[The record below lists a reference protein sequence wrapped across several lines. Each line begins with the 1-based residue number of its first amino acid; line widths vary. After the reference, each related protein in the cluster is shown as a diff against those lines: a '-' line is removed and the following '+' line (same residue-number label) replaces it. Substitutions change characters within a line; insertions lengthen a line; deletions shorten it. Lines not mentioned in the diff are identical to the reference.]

1 MKVNQLAHAVLLAL
15 CSYSAWAAPCAAPAA
30 SAMVVE
36 VQLANGARHE
46 TEAYKL
52 SDKHWL
58 VPVSALG
65 YQAKGAKQTC
75 DFKGQAVAVLDLA
88 SDPVQYDAANQR
100 LTLGAGMRSVTA
112 TDIKVPAKELTF
124 SEVVPG
130 LRTVLDVSAFRSENV
145 EQVGALMENSVR
157 TQNWLF
163 YNSLKMGTANPSNAR
178 TTTVLDT
185 YARFEDLPARTFLQ
199 LGDAVSQPSYLGR
212 SVRIT
217 GISWGKSA
225 TLNPAYLPYSYAAI
239 SSSSVMPSFV
249 DVYLNQQLLRR
260 QAVEAG
266 PFNLAL
272 NGPLGYG
279 EFRVVSKDA
288 LGRDQVVTQP
298 FYNSAR
304 ILEKDF
310 LEYRVDAGGLREQY
324 GQDNYAFD
332 GLGGIAKLRYGASSN
347 LTLGAQLT
355 RTPEAAS
362 LGVNAAYRLGVL
374 GVVSGFVE
382 QTNKSGKVQGA
393 SFEHGTRNYSLGIDY
408 LTASRDLA
416 VFGTSANLATPTERL
431 AVRAS
436 ARLGSANVNLMH
448 VRSEDQLT
456 GKSRLNTL
464 SLTYPLTRSLI
475 LNGNL
480 TRGEQSGESIKSA
493 FLNLTWLIDGKTTA
507 SAYAAQSGN
516 ESSSVASF
524 SQLPGAENG
533 AGFELQHIGRSQYSY
548 VQAKGVYN
556 NDLAHMEAVANDRGS
571 SQLRLVTSSVWTG
584 STFNVGRPYADA
596 FVLVEAPGVADAL
609 VQGPSNRT
617 VRTNEEGSALFAGF
631 ASNVEHRLTL
641 NVDNLPLDVSLESST
656 VTVTPPR
663 LGIVKASFKLKR
675 LAPARVTLQDDA
687 GQLVEIGSKV
697 SGPGMASTVVGAQG
711 RAYFEDASKVKS
723 FATVSNGRKCTFNV
737 TTPADGAVVKASKC
751 EKT

>member
-15 CSYSAWAAPCAAPAA
+15 CSYSAWATPCAAPTSA
-30 SAMVVE
+30 AMVVE
-36 VQLANGARHE
+36 VQLANGERHE

-52 SDKHWL
+52 SEKQWL

-75 DFKGQAVAVLDLA
+75 TFNDQTVAVLDLGA
-88 SDPVQYDAANQR
+88 DPVQYDAANQR
-100 LTLGAGMRSVTA
+100 LTLGVEMRSSTA
-112 TDIKVPAKELTF
+112 TDIKVPVKELAF

-130 LRTVLDVSAFRSENV
+130 LRTILDVSAFRSEGV
-145 EQVGALMENSVR
+145 QQVGALVENSVR

-163 YNSLKMGTANPSNAR
+163 YSSLKTGNANQTSQR

-199 LGDAVSQPSYLGR
+199 LGDTVSQPSYMGR
-212 SVRIT
+212 SARIT

-260 QAVEAG
+260 QAVDAG

-279 EFRVVSKDA
+279 EFQVVSKDA
-288 LGRDQVVTQP
+288 LGRNQVTTQP

-304 ILEKDF
+304 ILEKGF

-332 GLGGIAKLRYGASSN
+332 GMGGIAKFRYGASSN
-347 LTLGAQLT
+347 LTVGSQLT
-355 RTPEAAS
+355 RTPDATS
-362 LGVNAAYRLGVL
+362 FGVNAAYRLGVL

-382 QTNKSGKVQGA
+382 QTNTSGKVQGA
-393 SFEHGTRNYSLGIDY
+393 SFEHGTRNYNLGIDY
-408 LTASRDLA
+408 LTASRDLS
-416 VFGTSANLATPTERL
+416 VFGTSANLVTPTERL
-431 AVRAS
+431 ALRAS

-448 VRSEDQLT
+448 VRSDDQLN
-456 GKSRLNTL
+456 GQSRLNTL
-464 SLTYPLTRSLI
+464 SVTYPMTRSLV

-480 TRGEQSGESIKSA
+480 TRGSQNGESVKAA
-493 FLNLTWLIDGKTTA
+493 FLNLTWLIDGNTTA
-507 SAYAAQSGN
+507 NAYTAKSGN
-516 ESSSVASF
+516 ETSSVASV

-533 AGFELQHIGRSQYSY
+533 TGFELQHIGRSQYSY

-556 NDLAHMEAVANDRGS
+556 NDLAHMEAVANELGS
-571 SQLRLVTSSVWTG
+571 SQLRFVTSSVWTG

-596 FVLVEAPGVADAL
+596 FVLVEAPGVAGAL

-617 VRTNEEGSALFAGF
+617 VRTNDEGSALFAGF

-641 NVDNLPLDVSLESST
+641 NVDNLPLDVSLENST
-656 VTVTPPR
+656 VAVTPPR
-663 LGIVKASFKLKR
+663 LGIVKAAFKLKR
-675 LAPARVTLQDDA
+675 LSPARVTLQDDT
-687 GQLVEIGSKV
+687 GQLVVIGSKV
-697 SGPGMASTVVGAQG
+697 SGPGIASTVVGAQG
-711 RAYFEDASKVKS
+711 RTYFEDASKVKS
-723 FATVSNGRKCTFNV
+723 FATVSNGRKCEFNV
-737 TTPADGAVVKASKC
+737 TTPADGAVIKANKC
-751 EKT
+751 ENT